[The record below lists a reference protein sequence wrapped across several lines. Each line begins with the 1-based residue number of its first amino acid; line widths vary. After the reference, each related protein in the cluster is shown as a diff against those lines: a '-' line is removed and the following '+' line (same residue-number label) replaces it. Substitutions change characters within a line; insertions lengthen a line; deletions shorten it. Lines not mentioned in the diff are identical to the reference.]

1 MKDVLKKLGGFLM
14 VIGLLILLSFVNREQ
29 NNRIVKSLYSFIG
42 FHVEEIRKNTIKQLG
57 YDKVYTRL
65 DTLEGKLIKELKLG
79 EIESLLETDH
89 SVKNAEVYTSIEG
102 DVHLNIELKR
112 VIVRFKP
119 DTTNGFYLDDEG
131 GIMNW
136 VSKYTPRVLTVTG
149 HLHKYNRFIK
159 DRLVQRDL
167 RTHSKLIKDIY
178 AFASFINK
186 SSYWTAQIGQV
197 YINENGDAVIIPLV
211 GNQEFILGDLSDY
224 ELKLNKIKIF
234 HQKIAKK
241 VGWNKYKIVNL
252 KFDNQIVCK

>member
-14 VIGLLILLSFVNREQ
+14 VIGLFILLSFVNREQ
-29 NNRIVKSLYSFIG
+29 NNRIVKKPEIKINKLIG
-42 FHVEEIRKNTIKQLG
+42 DPFMDESDVENL
-57 YDKVYTRL
+57 VYTRL

-159 DRLVQRDL
+159 DSLVQRDL